1 MLPWSFEKEKW
12 EQCSLQQTL
21 LCHPSF
27 TQSTWPFHMHWP
39 LLGTP
44 SPLSM
49 ALYLRE
55 IRWHWVSNESSTAA
69 SSLSAWA
76 VRCSAVAWHC
86 FPSPLE
92 SGIERAG
99 RDGTVLDEN
108 SAQNRSVLPYKQFAL
123 TEMRSSWKMRRLL
136 SSLSTLSAQCGGH
149 WCLIQLQAA
158 TIILLLEGAE
168 KSTVL
173 PKGIWDLQ
181 LRIKG
186 LQRYKEDLS
195 GFKTKCGRGIEREC
209 EREIKTERARER
221 KVLLANHFE
230 PSLRFMKSVCHEVD
244 DLSLGNWN
252 QY

>member
-1 MLPWSFEKEKW
+1 
-12 EQCSLQQTL
+12 
-21 LCHPSF
+21 
-27 TQSTWPFHMHWP
+27 MHWP

-69 SSLSAWA
+69 SSLSVWA
-76 VRCSAVAWHC
+76 VCCSAVAWHC
-86 FPSPLE
+86 FPAPLE
-92 SGIERAG
+92 SGTERAG
-99 RDGTVLDEN
+99 RDGTVPERIQTIAVHEIDRFCRKP
-108 SAQNRSVLPYKQFAL
+108 QNLLRMCLANVKCVDCFHRS
-123 TEMRSSWKMRRLL
+123 TRSPPRT
-136 SSLSTLSAQCGGH
+136 LSTQCDNH
-149 WCLIQLQAA
+149 WCLIQLQAT

-195 GFKTKCGRGIEREC
+195 GFKTKCGRERVW
-209 EREIKTERARER
+209 ER
-221 KVLLANHFE
+221 N
-230 PSLRFMKSVCHEVD
+230 
-244 DLSLGNWN
+244 
-252 QY
+252 

>member
-76 VRCSAVAWHC
+76 ARCSAVAWHC

-92 SGIERAG
+92 SGTERAG
-99 RDGTVLDEN
+99 RDGTVYWTITVHKTDQFCHIN
-108 SAQNRSVLPYKQFAL
+108 SLHRPRCVAAGKCVDCFRRSAPWAL
-123 TEMRSSWKMRRLL
+123 SV
-136 SSLSTLSAQCGGH
+136 
-149 WCLIQLQAA
+149 A
-158 TIILLLEGAE
+158 TIDALYSYRPPQSFYCW
-168 KSTVL
+168 KV
-173 PKGIWDLQ
+173 
-181 LRIKG
+181 
-186 LQRYKEDLS
+186 QRNPLS
-195 GFKTKCGRGIEREC
+195 FQ
-209 EREIKTERARER
+209 
-221 KVLLANHFE
+221 KVFE
-230 PSLRFMKSVCHEVD
+230 TCS
-244 DLSLGNWN
+244 
-252 QY
+252 